1 MKGEKKAKDNLPTQE
16 TELSD
21 KIDQSKYVY
30 DLVNGWI
37 ENADNKVS
45 ISCGV
50 FGIVYGVLIFL
61 AERITGGT
69 VSKECLKTAFIYCS
83 IASGIVFGVSVFFY
97 MLAINPYLF
106 YMGKQQNKKGQKHY
120 PVFYGDIARMELD
133 QYITTVNI
141 ADSSCFIDEIQ
152 RETHINS
159 NICLRKM
166 KRYRIGLWTSFGA
179 IVLAVISLATRYFMF
194 HG

>member
-1 MKGEKKAKDNLPTQE
+1 MKNDKNVKYNPPTQE
-16 TELSD
+16 TIID
-21 KIDQSKYVY
+21 NKTDQSKYVY
-30 DLVNGWI
+30 DMVNGWI

-50 FGIVYGVLIFL
+50 FGIVYGVLSFL
-61 AERITGGT
+61 AERITGET
-69 VSKECLKTAFIYCS
+69 VNRECLKTTSVYCF

-97 MLAINPYLF
+97 VLAINPNLF
-106 YMGKQQNKKGQKHY
+106 YKGKQHNKKGQKHY
-120 PVFYGDIARMELD
+120 PVFYGDIAGMELD
-133 QYITTVNI
+133 QYIKTVNK

-159 NICLRKM
+159 CICLRKM

-194 HG
+194 H